1 MKKCIAYTPIAGS
14 RSAWLPCLRAAEVGE
29 KFCRRHGDA
38 ITGAVF
44 GALMYGPAVDEEVKI
59 VEDRPLPRYAR
70 LTQRRKRSLRGKGSK
85 LKVQS

>member
-1 MKKCIAYTPIAGS
+1 MTKCIAYTPIAGS

-38 ITGAVF
+38 ITWAVF
-44 GALMYGPAVDEEVKI
+44 GALMYGPVVDEEVKI

-70 LTQRRKRSLRGKGSK
+70 VTEARKRSSK

>member
-1 MKKCIAYTPIAGS
+1 MTKCIAYTPIAGS

-38 ITGAVF
+38 IIGAVF
-44 GALMYGPAVDEEVKI
+44 GALMYGPVVDAEVKM

-70 LTQRRKRSLRGKGSK
+70 VTEKRKRRTWRR
-85 LKVQS
+85 V

>member
-1 MKKCIAYTPIAGS
+1 MNEFAMTKCIAYTPIAGS
-14 RSAWLPCLRAAEVGE
+14 RSAWLPCLRSAEAGE

-44 GALMYGPAVDEEVKI
+44 GALMYGPVVHEEVEI

-70 LTQRRKRSLRGKGSK
+70 VTEVRERSSR
-85 LKVQS
+85 LKVQN